1 MTLDVPVL
9 AFAVGITVVSG
20 VLCGILPALASSR
33 AQLHEDLST
42 RTRKASLSRARN
54 ALVAIETAF
63 AVALLIGAGLLL
75 HSLYHLETVNVG
87 FNADDVMLA
96 EFDLPR
102 AHYPENGPR
111 FAFVR
116 DLSALASQLPTV
128 KAVGATETVPLY
140 PGNQFWTGFVRQ
152 EQPVASWEHVPTVA
166 HVHITPGYFSAMRI
180 PLMAGRDFTEQD
192 TPASD
197 HVAIVSETLRRR
209 FFTREDAIGK
219 RIKLGIGVGA
229 WLTIVGVVGDVAYEL
244 DKEQPPIVY
253 TAFVQGVNGV
263 PSDMLLV
270 MRTDSDPHLLFPA
283 LRDQIHQI
291 DHDLV
296 FRELTTMSE
305 VLSQAADQPRVT
317 VTLLSVFAGLALLMA
332 AVGIYGV
339 LAYTVTQ
346 QTHEIGIR
354 MAVGALPS
362 NILTMM
368 VSKGLRTALWG
379 IAAGLVLGS
388 VTARLLR
395 NLLFEV
401 RPLDPAT
408 YAIAVGV
415 FLAVTVLAS
424 YLPARRAARVAP
436 SVALRRE

>member
-1 MTLDVPVL
+1 
-9 AFAVGITVVSG
+9 
-20 VLCGILPALASSR
+20 
-33 AQLHEDLST
+33 
-42 RTRKASLSRARN
+42 
-54 ALVAIETAF
+54 
-63 AVALLIGAGLLL
+63 
-75 HSLYHLETVNVG
+75 
-87 FNADDVMLA
+87 
-96 EFDLPR
+96 
-102 AHYPENGPR
+102 
-111 FAFVR
+111 
-116 DLSALASQLPTV
+116 
-128 KAVGATETVPLY
+128 
-140 PGNQFWTGFVRQ
+140 
-152 EQPVASWEHVPTVA
+152 
-166 HVHITPGYFSAMRI
+166 
-180 PLMAGRDFTEQD
+180 
-192 TPASD
+192 
-197 HVAIVSETLRRR
+197 
-209 FFTREDAIGK
+209 
-219 RIKLGIGVGA
+219 
-229 WLTIVGVVGDVAYEL
+229 
-244 DKEQPPIVY
+244 
-253 TAFVQGVNGV
+253 
-263 PSDMLLV
+263 LLV

-305 VLSQAADQPRVT
+305 VLSQATDQPRVT
-317 VTLLSVFAGLALLMA
+317 VTLLLVFAGLALLMA

-408 YAIAVGV
+408 YAIAVCV